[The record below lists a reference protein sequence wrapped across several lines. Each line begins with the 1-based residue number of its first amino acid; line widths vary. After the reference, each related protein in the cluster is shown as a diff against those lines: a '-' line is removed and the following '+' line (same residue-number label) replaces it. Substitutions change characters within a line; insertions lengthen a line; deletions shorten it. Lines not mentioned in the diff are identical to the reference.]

1 MRKKILVVCMMNSV
15 HSARW
20 LSQFIDTEIDFYIF
34 PSTFFRRVHPLLK
47 ELVSSK
53 STATYTVQLTPDI
66 SGYWDYLQERIFRL
80 IFPQSSRK
88 QRLNRFIVSVQP
100 EIIHALE
107 FQHSAYLCSEVINS
121 YGKNFKF
128 IATNWGSDVYHFMNL
143 PEHNTKI
150 REVFTYADK
159 YSAECT
165 RDLKLAIN
173 LGFRGEFLPVI
184 PNAGGFA
191 LEEIVRARSI
201 TSSRTLILVK
211 GYGGYF
217 GRVQLVLKS
226 LLQILDESP
235 QYSVFFYSVTDDV
248 VELVKELK
256 GKFDARVDFSTVQ
269 KPISNVTLLELFS
282 KARVYVGCSI
292 SDGVST
298 SFLEALVSG
307 AYPVQTNTSCA
318 SEWIEKGAV
327 GSIVNVD
334 STEISKSIREALSDD
349 DLVNKAQ
356 IANAKVALD
365 FLDYQKIRTS
375 ALQFYLTLC

>member
-1 MRKKILVVCMMNSV
+1 
-15 HSARW
+15 
-20 LSQFIDTEIDFYIF
+20 
-34 PSTFFRRVHPLLK
+34 
-47 ELVSSK
+47 
-53 STATYTVQLTPDI
+53 
-66 SGYWDYLQERIFRL
+66 
-80 IFPQSSRK
+80 
-88 QRLNRFIVSVQP
+88 
-100 EIIHALE
+100 
-107 FQHSAYLCSEVINS
+107 
-121 YGKNFKF
+121 
-128 IATNWGSDVYHFMNL
+128 MNL

-150 REVFTYADK
+150 REVFTHADK

-165 RDLKLAIN
+165 RDLKLAKN

-235 QYSVFFYSVTDDV
+235 KYSVFFYSVTDDV
-248 VELVKELK
+248 VELVKDLK

-269 KPISNVTLLELFS
+269 KPISSVTLLDLFS

-375 ALQFYLTLC
+375 ALRFYLTP